1 LIVSFQSHTI
11 NWKQAVHHTCILIK
25 HGNYWFFHPTTCE
38 KEQSSLA
45 PNNMERKIAKLHLPM
60 NKMMYRS
67 TRTFVVSCRTQI
79 TPMKIIK
86 PEGEIR
92 KYQNS
97 NGILQHVQTIGSQT
111 FYYENTYQYRAL
123 EVSTTWKAKRR
134 KEKIFKM
141 SYNTG

>member
-1 LIVSFQSHTI
+1 MIASFQIHTI

-25 HGNYWFFHPTTCE
+25 DNNYWFFHPIYCE
-38 KEQSSLA
+38 KEQSSFA
-45 PNNMERKIAKLHLPM
+45 PNNMERKIAELHLPM

-67 TRTFVVSCRTQI
+67 IRTFVVSCRAQI
-79 TPMKIIK
+79 MPMKIIN
-86 PEGEIR
+86 PEGEIC

-111 FYYENTYQYRAL
+111 LYYENTYQNRVL
-123 EVSTTWKAKRR
+123 EVSTTWKAQRR
-134 KEKIFKM
+134 KEKKFKM